1 MEYMNTDQKSLTLT
15 CDLKRSSDL
24 ANSIAT
30 NIHTP
35 QLIELVGDL
44 GGGKTAFTKAL
55 GKSLGVTQT
64 ITSPTFNIHR
74 SYKYPNGVLEHFDLY
89 RLSEDEIVQNEL
101 LECIEDPQAVV
112 VVEWAGHFK
121 NHLASDRLVIEFNFL
136 SENARKLSISAT
148 GAKSNNLLKAIK

>member
-1 MEYMNTDQKSLTLT
+1 M
-15 CDLKRSSDL
+15 
-24 ANSIAT
+24 
-30 NIHTP
+30 
-35 QLIELVGDL
+35 GDL